1 MAHHDGQY
9 LDEDDAQN
17 VIALNE
23 LNILVCIWTI
33 KSHIQLPLYFAT
45 RPNIKQIENLQFFI
59 DNKSDN
65 RVTEIESGLQYLVL
79 EKGNPEGISPNSD
92 QIISAHFHGTLTNGE
107 VFWSSLDSEPLTI
120 ELSKL
125 IIGCQKIISLMKV
138 GDKWRAFIDP
148 TMAYGEEGR
157 PGIPSNS
164 ILIFDIELIAV
175 N

>member
-1 MAHHDGQY
+1 MNKIFFISC
-9 LDEDDAQN
+9 LL
-17 VIALNE
+17 I
-23 LNILVCIWTI
+23 ILSGCVQD
-33 KSHIQLPLYFAT
+33 S
-45 RPNIKQIENLQFFI
+45 PNIKQIENLQFFI

-65 RVTEIESGLQYLVL
+65 RVNEIESGLQYLVL
-79 EKGNPEGISPNSD
+79 KEGSPDGLSPSSD

-125 IIGCQKIISLMKV
+125 IIGCQKIISLMKE